1 MKMDDMQEEL
11 KLILKY
17 PYQSKL
23 NQVAFATIVSFSLI
37 VIWILKHLID
47 IRTSESDTMIIVIV
61 LVCAPILLC
70 LMVYY
75 FYLHAVKIEIDK
87 NNIVKYYSYGSRGR
101 SALHFRFEPEDIE
114 EIKVSKHAFHCS
126 KLTMRI
132 KNPIFCGLCE
142 KKLDKSMN
150 INVIA
155 DTEKVDDFIQEI
167 LNKNSNIH

>member
-47 IRTSESDTMIIVIV
+47 VGTSESDTMIIVIV

-75 FYLHAVKIEIDK
+75 F
-87 NNIVKYYSYGSRGR
+87 
-101 SALHFRFEPEDIE
+101 
-114 EIKVSKHAFHCS
+114 
-126 KLTMRI
+126 
-132 KNPIFCGLCE
+132 
-142 KKLDKSMN
+142 
-150 INVIA
+150 
-155 DTEKVDDFIQEI
+155 
-167 LNKNSNIH
+167 